1 MNSKLLIICCCLFIK
16 TIASSAQDSPI
27 PFEVLTLQ
35 NLNDFQPTGSN
46 WQLVQDVFYDL
57 NGGKGKT
64 IQGTGVLLNTMM
76 KEGNQE
82 IRMDF
87 DHGDLELSLDF
98 MMPKGSNSGIYLQ
111 GRYEVQLFDSWGVKN
126 PTFADAG
133 AIYQRWEAG
142 RGAGREGFEGH
153 PPLVNVSKAPGLW
166 QSLKIVFRAP
176 RFDAEGR
183 KVSNAKFIS
192 VHQNGVLV
200 QKNVEVTGPT
210 RAAFFEDEQAFGPL
224 VIQGDHGGVAIRN
237 ISYKMY
243 GSEEVTLKDMNLT
256 YYDSIK
262 SINDFE
268 QANPK
273 GKMDIDVLAHL
284 APATRNEFSGS
295 IEGILTVPNAGEY
308 FFNLNLAWVPD
319 DTPPGVI
326 NGAGK
331 LFINDAEVV
340 YVDGV
345 TGKANGAIQ
354 LEAGTHQVKL
364 NYFKTF
370 GHWYAPSNDITLTVE
385 GQGVAKTALNVP
397 LRADEPVGQIAV
409 EVRDKAE
416 IQRGFLMHKDEKRTH
431 TLAVGEPGGVN
442 YAIDLS
448 KGELLSVWRGDFV
461 ETTPM
466 WYGRGETQLMLPM
479 GSVVE
484 FAGKPTVAVLPSKDT
499 PWPNVVENFTYE
511 GYELKKDGA
520 PIISYKM
527 PGLTIK
533 ETLDTQDAGRKLQ
546 HTVQV
551 MAENSGEEVYVL
563 LTQGSRI
570 EKLPNGLYAI
580 GDKAYYIELAGKKVS
595 PIIRDSADGSQEL
608 ILPVKLVGNSG
619 VVTYSIVW

>member
-1 MNSKLLIICCCLFIK
+1 MFIK
-16 TIASSAQDSPI
+16 VLASTAQESPI
-27 PFEVLTLQ
+27 PFEVLSLQTLE
-35 NLNDFQPTGSN
+35 DFQPTGSN

-57 NGGKGKT
+57 NGGKSKIT
-64 IQGTGVLLNTMM
+64 KGTGVLLNTLM
-76 KEGNQE
+76 KEGNE
-82 IRMDF
+82 AILTNF
-87 DHGDLELSLDF
+87 EHGDLELSLDF

-111 GRYEVQLFDSWGVKN
+111 GRYEVQLFDSWGVEN

-133 AIYQRWEAG
+133 AIYQRWDSD
-142 RGAGREGFEGH
+142 RGQGREGFEGH
-153 PPLVNVSKAPGLW
+153 PPLQNVSRAPGLW

-176 RFDAEGR
+176 RFDEQGR

-200 QKNVEVTGPT
+200 QKNIEVTGPT
-210 RAAFFEDEQAFGPL
+210 QAAFFEDEQALGPL

-237 ISYKMY
+237 INYKIY
-243 GSEEVTLKDMNLT
+243 GSEEVTLKDMHLT

-262 SINDFE
+262 TINDFAT
-268 QANPK
+268 ANPK
-273 GKMDIDVLAHL
+273 GNMAIDVLAHL
-284 APATRNEFSGS
+284 APATRNEFSGTV
-295 IEGILTVPNAGEY
+295 EGLLTVPSAGEY
-308 FFNLNLAWVPD
+308 FFNLDLAWVPD

-331 LFINDAEVV
+331 LLIDEQEVV

-345 TGKANGAIQ
+345 TGKANGATQ
-354 LEAGTHQVKL
+354 LTAGEHRIKL

-385 GQGVAKTALNVP
+385 GNGIAKTALNVP
-397 LRADEPVGQIAV
+397 LRADDPVGQIAV
-409 EVRDKAE
+409 KVRDNAE

-431 TLAVGEPGGVN
+431 TMAVGEPGGVN

-479 GSVVE
+479 GNLIE
-484 FAGKPTVAVLPSKDT
+484 FGGKPSVAVLASGDS
-499 PWPNVVENFTYE
+499 PWPGEIEGFTFE
-511 GYELKKDGA
+511 GYELKRNGA
-520 PIISYKM
+520 PIISYEM
-527 PGLTIK
+527 PGAGIQQ
-533 ETLDTQDAGRKLQ
+533 TLDTQDAGKKLQ
-546 HTVQV
+546 HTLQV
-551 MAENSGEEVYVL
+551 KAEANQAYYVMVA
-563 LTQGSRI
+563 QDASI

-580 GDKAYYIELAGKKVS
+580 ADKSYYIEFSGKKVT
-595 PIIRDSADGSQEL
+595 PLLRDSANGLQEL
-608 ILPVKLVGNSG
+608 IIPVKLTGNSG

>member
-1 MNSKLLIICCCLFIK
+1 MNSKLLIVCCCLFIK
-16 TIASSAQDSPI
+16 TIATSAQESPI
-27 PFEVLTLQ
+27 PFEVLSLQ
-35 NLNDFQPTGSN
+35 NLEDFQPTGSN

-57 NGGKGKT
+57 NGGKTKVSP
-64 IQGTGVLLNTMM
+64 GTGVLLNTMM

-82 IRMDF
+82 IRTDF
-87 DHGDLELSLDF
+87 EHGDLELSLDF

-111 GRYEVQLFDSWGVKN
+111 GRYEVQLFDSWGVEN

-133 AIYQRWEAG
+133 ALYQRWEAG
-142 RGAGREGFEGH
+142 RGQGHEGFEGH
-153 PPLVNVSKAPGLW
+153 PPLLNVSRAPGLW

-176 RFDAEGR
+176 RFDAEG
-183 KVSNAKFIS
+183 KKTSNAKFIS

-210 RAAFFEDEQAFGPL
+210 RAAFFEDEQALGPL
-224 VIQGDHGGVAIRN
+224 VVQGDHGGVAIRN

-243 GSEEVTLKDMNLT
+243 GSEEVTLKDLNLT

-295 IEGILTVPNAGEY
+295 IEGILTVPNPGDY

-331 LFINDAEVV
+331 LFIDDREVV

-345 TGKANGAIQ
+345 TGKANGAVR
-354 LEAGTHQVKL
+354 LAAGTHKIKL

-385 GQGVAKTALNVP
+385 GKGIAKTALKVP
-397 LRADEPVGQIAV
+397 LRADDPVGQIAV
-409 EVRDKAE
+409 KVRDNTE

-431 TLAVGEPGGVN
+431 TLAVGEPKGVN

-448 KGELLSVWRGDFV
+448 TGELLSVWRGDFV

-479 GSVVE
+479 GNVIE
-484 FAGKPTVAVLPSKDT
+484 FDGMPSVAVLSSKDS
-499 PWPNVVENFTYE
+499 PWPKVNEEFVFE

-520 PIISYKM
+520 PIVSYQM
-527 PGLTIK
+527 PGISIK
-533 ETLDTQDAGRKLQ
+533 ETFDTKDAGKKLRR
-546 HTVQV
+546 TVQM
-551 MAENSGEEVYVL
+551 MAEDNSEPVYVMVA
-563 LTQGSRI
+563 QGTNI
-570 EKLPNGLYAI
+570 EKLPNGLYAVS
-580 GDKAYYIELAGKKVS
+580 DKSYYIEFAGKKDS

-608 ILPVKLVGNSG
+608 ILPVKLTGNSG
-619 VVTYSIVW
+619 VATYSIVW